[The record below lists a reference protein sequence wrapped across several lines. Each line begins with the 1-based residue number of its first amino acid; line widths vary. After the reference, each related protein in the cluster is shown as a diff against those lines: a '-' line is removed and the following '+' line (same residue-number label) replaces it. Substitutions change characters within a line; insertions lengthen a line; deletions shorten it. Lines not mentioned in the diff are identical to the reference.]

1 MILIEASDLC
11 IETVKIQASHSPPLS
26 DSPGFTLDEM
36 NRSYSWNK
44 QRLVQG
50 TSSHKREFYH

>member
-26 DSPGFTLDEM
+26 DRPGFTLDEM

-50 TSSHKREFYH
+50 TSSHKREF